1 MYAWKT
7 WTRASALAV
16 ALGTG
21 AALAFVPVA
30 QAGSKTQSPPQYRV
44 VPSWPKQLPNNWL
57 IGQVGGLAVD
67 SHDHIWIIQRPRTL
81 TADEAGAAQTPPR
94 SQCCFPA
101 PSVIEFDKEGNML
114 QAWGGPGYVPDW
126 PATEHGIWVDKQGFV
141 WVAGNGGGDRMLLK
155 FTNNGTLAAQ
165 IGHAGDTSPTDN
177 TDTTKLGRVANMW
190 VDDAAHEVYVAD
202 GYQNK
207 RIVVYDSDTLAF
219 KRGWGAYGK
228 PLSAISNPPAG
239 PYDPTEAIDTDFRN
253 PVHYVALSKD
263 GLVYVSDRVND
274 RIQVFTKQGA
284 FVKEFFLRPETL
296 GNGSTWQAIGSA
308 DAKQAYLL
316 VPDGENNVVWILNRA
331 TGAVVSSFGHNGRN
345 AGQFHWVHVGGL
357 DSDGALYLGEVDTG
371 KRVQKFVLR
380 GDDDRDDD
388 GDRDDRH

>member
-1 MYAWKT
+1 MQHWKR
-7 WTRASALAV
+7 WAGASALAIGLGALV
-16 ALGTG
+16 AL
-21 AALAFVPVA
+21 AAAPA
-30 QAGSKTQSPPQYRV
+30 QAGSRDPAPPRYKV

-57 IGQVGGLAVD
+57 IGQVGGLSVD

-81 TADEAGAAQTPPR
+81 TVDEAGAAQTPPR
-94 SQCCFPA
+94 SDCCFPA

-155 FTNNGTLAAQ
+155 FTNNGTLVGQ
-165 IGHAGDTSPTDN
+165 VGHAGDNSPEDN
-177 TDTTKLGRVANMW
+177 TDTTKFGRIANMW

-207 RIVVYDSDTLAF
+207 RIAVYDSDTLTF

-228 PLSAISNPPAG
+228 PLSAISNGPAPAYTPG
-239 PYDPTEAIDTDFRN
+239 GAPDSDFRN
-253 PVHYVALSKD
+253 PVHYVSLSKD
-263 GLVYVSDRVND
+263 GLVYVSDRVSD

-284 FVKEFFLRPETL
+284 FVKEFFLATNTL

-357 DSDGALYLGEVDTG
+357 DSDSALYLGEVDTG

-388 GDRDDRH
+388 HDGGDRR